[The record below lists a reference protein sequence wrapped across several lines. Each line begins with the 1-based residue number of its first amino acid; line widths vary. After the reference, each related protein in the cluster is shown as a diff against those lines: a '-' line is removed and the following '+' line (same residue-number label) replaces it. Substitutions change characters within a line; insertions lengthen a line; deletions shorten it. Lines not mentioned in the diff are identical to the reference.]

1 MKNTKGFSL
10 VEVLVAAAILAV
22 ILLAIA
28 GLFSTAY
35 SNVGHGGH
43 RTKAV
48 ALAKQKMEEFRDGI
62 FPPTT
67 AGSPETVDGIYTRS
81 WTVAVTGAPSQ
92 VATVTVT
99 VAWPDAGQGTRQLTF
114 ASMLA
119 P

>member
-48 ALAKQKMEEFRDGI
+48 ALAKQKMEEFRDVI

-67 AGSPETVDGIYTRS
+67 AGSPESLAFRGIFGPCFGPCNRRT
-81 WTVAVTGAPSQ
+81 
-92 VATVTVT
+92 
-99 VAWPDAGQGTRQLTF
+99 
-114 ASMLA
+114 
-119 P
+119 